1 MRYKLALFDVDSTL
15 TSTEGIDLL
24 ARHSPHAA
32 KVTRITE
39 LAMAGEID
47 FDSALLERVSLL
59 KDLDE
64 RIIEFAIEE
73 TKISPQ
79 AFEVV
84 TEMKSQGMKIGVVS
98 GGFREI
104 IDSVFD
110 SWPFDLVVAHTLGK
124 HDGILTGEV
133 QGPIINRSTKAA
145 VLRDFARSEG
155 IALENTIAIGD
166 GSNDIEMIQAAGI
179 GIAYRG
185 KKALRDVAD
194 IQIENLEEILKY
206 L

>member
-1 MRYKLALFDVDSTL
+1 MRYQLALFDVDSTL

-32 KVTRITE
+32 RVATITE

-47 FDSALLERVSLL
+47 FDSALQERVSLL
-59 KDLDE
+59 KDLDQ
-64 RIIEFAIEE
+64 RIIESAIAE
-73 TKISPQ
+73 TKISPW

-84 TEMKSQGMKIGVVS
+84 TEMKSRGMKVGVVS

-104 IDSVFD
+104 IDSVFEG
-110 SWPFDLVVAHTLGK
+110 WPFDLVVAHTLVK
-124 HDGILTGEV
+124 NDGILAGKIE
-133 QGPIINRSTKAA
+133 GPVINRSRKAD
-145 VLRDFARSEG
+145 VLREFARSEG

-166 GSNDIEMIQAAGI
+166 GSNDIEMIQSAGI

-194 IQIENLEEILKY
+194 IQIEDLKEILKY

>member
-1 MRYKLALFDVDSTL
+1 MLF
-15 TSTEGIDLL
+15 
-24 ARHSPHAA
+24 R
-32 KVTRITE
+32 
-39 LAMAGEID
+39 
-47 FDSALLERVSLL
+47 
-59 KDLDE
+59 
-64 RIIEFAIEE
+64 
-73 TKISPQ
+73 
-79 AFEVV
+79 
-84 TEMKSQGMKIGVVS
+84 
-98 GGFREI
+98 
-104 IDSVFD
+104 SV
-110 SWPFDLVVAHTLGK
+110 K

-133 QGPIINRSTKAA
+133 EGPIINRSRKAD
-145 VLRDFARSEG
+145 VLREFARAEA